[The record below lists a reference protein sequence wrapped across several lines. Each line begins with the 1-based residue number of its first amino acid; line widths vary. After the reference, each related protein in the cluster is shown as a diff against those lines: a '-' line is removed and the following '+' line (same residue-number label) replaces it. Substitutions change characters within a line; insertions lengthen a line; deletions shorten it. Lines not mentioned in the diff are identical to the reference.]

1 MHVRC
6 APSLIL
12 LLAWGVFS
20 FCSGNQIL
28 FAGTNSDGRTIWVS
42 PNGDDTRSGKSSDQA
57 VKSPKR
63 ILELAKPGTVVRFQ
77 PGRYPKMTFTG
88 LRGSKSSPITL
99 QPSEQFK
106 EGEGDDRF
114 TVIFTSGQLDTG
126 TGLTFADC
134 QHVVVRGFEVTKSL
148 KGIGVHYS
156 SDLVLEN
163 NWCHDLGQEAIHVGR
178 GPVKKGPKKFD
189 GPASH
194 HVKILNN
201 RIERTGQKVAQYGEG
216 IYIGTGA
223 TNGDDTHDIT
233 VQGNTLTDI
242 SAEAI
247 ELKPGTYNLVVRDN
261 DISNTHHKFNAAITV
276 CIEGTTGRSGN
287 YLIENNRIKDVHKVL
302 YRVAGIAIGHGDAII
317 RGNVIS
323 GVDGGVGIQVYHR
336 FQNADA
342 LKIEISGNTVTTSA
356 PKNGITLHKGNSGRE
371 DSPLKAIVTMKD
383 NKIQDE

>member
-1 MHVRC
+1 MNVRSV
-6 APSLIL
+6 PPLIL
-12 LLAWGVFS
+12 LFAWGVFS
-20 FCSGNQIL
+20 FCSGNQVL
-28 FAGTNSDGRTIWVS
+28 HAGTNSDRKTIWVS
-42 PNGDDTRSGKSSDQA
+42 PTGDDARSGTSSDQA

-77 PGRYPKMTFTG
+77 PGRYPKMTFDG

-106 EGEGDDRF
+106 EGEGGDRYN
-114 TVIFTSGQLDTG
+114 VVFTSSQLGTG
-126 TGLTFADC
+126 TGLTFAGC
-134 QHVVVRGFEVTKSL
+134 EHVIVGGFEVTKSL

-156 SDLVLEN
+156 NHLIIEN

-194 HVKILNN
+194 HVEILNN
-201 RIERTGQKVAQYGEG
+201 RIARTGQKIAQYGEG

-223 TNGDDTHDIT
+223 TSGDDTHDIT
-233 VQGNTLTDI
+233 VEGNTLTDI

-276 CIEGTTGRSGN
+276 CIEGTTARSGN

-302 YRVAGIAIGHGDAII
+302 YRVAGIAIGHGNAVI

-323 GVDGGVGIQVYHR
+323 SVDGGVGIQVYRR

-342 LKIEISGNTVTTSA
+342 LEIEISGNTVTTES
-356 PKNGITLHKGNSGRE
+356 PKNGITLHKGNSGRD
-371 DSPLKAIVTMKD
+371 DSPLKAIITMKD
-383 NKIQDE
+383 NKIQAE